1 MYLDTRDLQEQ
12 IDNLESEIESVEEYI
27 EEAEE
32 ELEEFTQELREVEE
46 EIGIPQPNTIEIDE
60 IQTKIQDYKEQ
71 LQDLRDELQPLL
83 DLKAEGIPE
92 WDDGATL
99 IPADKWEE
107 YVEDLVKDC
116 GYIPNDVPWWIV
128 IDWAATADN
137 VAADYSTVDY
147 DGYTYYYRDC

>member
-12 IDNLESEIESVEEYI
+12 IDNLESEIEDLNEYLEDLDKDLGMCGSDFELLTVQDQI
-27 EEAEE
+27 EK
-32 ELEEFTQELREVEE
+32 
-46 EIGIPQPNTIEIDE
+46 G
-60 IQTKIQDYKEQ
+60 KEQ

-99 IPADKWEE
+99 IPESDWEE
-107 YVEDLVKDC
+107 YVEDLVKDW

-147 DGYTYYYRDC
+147 DGDTYYYRDC

>member
-12 IDNLESEIESVEEYI
+12 IDNLESEIE
-27 EEAEE
+27 
-32 ELEEFTQELREVEE
+32 ELNEDLEDLEKDLGMCGSKHELLTTQ
-46 EIGIPQPNTIEIDE
+46 DE
-60 IQTKIQDYKEQ
+60 IESAKES

-99 IPADKWEE
+99 IPESDWEE
-107 YVEDLVKDC
+107 YVEDLLKDC
-116 GYIPNDVPWWIV
+116 GYISNDVPWWIV

-147 DGYTYYYRDC
+147 DGDTYYYRNC

>member
-12 IDNLESEIESVEEYI
+12 IDNLELEIEEINEDLEDLEKDLVSCGSEIEILS
-27 EEAEE
+27 
-32 ELEEFTQELREVEE
+32 TKH
-46 EIGIPQPNTIEIDE
+46 EI
-60 IQTKIQDYKEQ
+60 YKFQEQ

-83 DLKAEGIPE
+83 DLKAEDIPE

-99 IPADKWEE
+99 ISVSDWEE
-107 YVEDLVKDC
+107 YVEDLLKDC

-147 DGYTYYYRDC
+147 DGDTYYYRDC

>member
-27 EEAEE
+27 EEAESELEDLAE
-32 ELEEFTQELREVEE
+32 ELAEVEE
-46 EIGIPQPNTIEIDE
+46 SQFLPQPEQPEIDE
-60 IQTKIQDYKEQ
+60 IRIKLQEYKEQ

-83 DLKAEGIPE
+83 DLKAEDIPE

-99 IPADKWEE
+99 IPESDWEE

-116 GYIPNDVPWWIV
+116 GYISNDVPWWIV

-147 DGYTYYYRDC
+147 DGDTYYYRNC

>member
-12 IDNLESEIESVEEYI
+12 IDNLELEIE
-27 EEAEE
+27 
-32 ELEEFTQELREVEE
+32 ELNEDLEDLDKDLGMCGSDFELLTV
-46 EIGIPQPNTIEIDE
+46 QDE
-60 IQTKIQDYKEQ
+60 IEKGKEQ

-99 IPADKWEE
+99 IPESDWEE
-107 YVEDLVKDC
+107 YVEDLLKDC
-116 GYIPNDVPWWIV
+116 GYISNDVPWWIV

-147 DGYTYYYRDC
+147 DGDTYYYRNC

>member
-12 IDNLESEIESVEEYI
+12 IDNLESEIEDLNEYL
-27 EEAEE
+27 EDLDKDLSMCGSDF
-32 ELEEFTQELREVEE
+32 ELLTVQ
-46 EIGIPQPNTIEIDE
+46 DE
-60 IQTKIQDYKEQ
+60 IEKGKEQ

-83 DLKAEGIPE
+83 DLKYDGIPE

-99 IPADKWEE
+99 IPESDWEE

-116 GYIPNDVPWWIV
+116 GYISNDVPWWIV

-147 DGYTYYYRDC
+147 DGDTYYYRNC

>member
-12 IDNLESEIESVEEYI
+12 IDNLELEIEELNEDLEDLEKDLGMCGSKNELLTTQDEIES
-27 EEAEE
+27 A
-32 ELEEFTQELREVEE
+32 
-46 EIGIPQPNTIEIDE
+46 
-60 IQTKIQDYKEQ
+60 KES

-83 DLKAEGIPE
+83 DLKAEDIPD
-92 WDDGATL
+92 WDYGATL
-99 IPADKWEE
+99 IPESDWEE

-116 GYIPNDVPWWIV
+116 GYISNDVPWWIV

-147 DGYTYYYRDC
+147 DGDTYYYRDC

>member
-12 IDNLESEIESVEEYI
+12 IDNLESEIE
-27 EEAEE
+27 
-32 ELEEFTQELREVEE
+32 ELNEDLEDLEKDLNSCVREHEQRTTQ
-46 EIGIPQPNTIEIDE
+46 DE
-60 IQTKIQDYKEQ
+60 IESAKES

-83 DLKAEGIPE
+83 DLKAEDIPE

-99 IPADKWEE
+99 ISVSDWEG

-116 GYIPNDVPWWIV
+116 GYISNDVPWWIV

-147 DGYTYYYRDC
+147 AGDTYYYRNC

>member
-12 IDNLESEIESVEEYI
+12 IDNLESEIEDLNEYLEDLDKDLI
-27 EEAEE
+27 SCGSDF
-32 ELEEFTQELREVEE
+32 ELLTVQ
-46 EIGIPQPNTIEIDE
+46 DE
-60 IQTKIQDYKEQ
+60 IEKGKEQ

-83 DLKAEGIPE
+83 DLKAEDIPE

-99 IPADKWEE
+99 IPESDWEE
-107 YVEDLVKDC
+107 YVVDLLKDC
-116 GYIPNDVPWWIV
+116 GYISNDVPWWIV

-147 DGYTYYYRDC
+147 DGDTYYYRNC

>member
-12 IDNLESEIESVEEYI
+12 IDNLELEIEDLNEYL
-27 EEAEE
+27 EDLDKDLGMCGSDF
-32 ELEEFTQELREVEE
+32 ELLTVQ
-46 EIGIPQPNTIEIDE
+46 DE
-60 IQTKIQDYKEQ
+60 IEKGKEQ

-83 DLKAEGIPE
+83 DLKAEGIPD
-92 WDDGATL
+92 WDYGATL
-99 IPADKWEE
+99 IPESDWEE

-116 GYIPNDVPWWIV
+116 GYISNDVPWWIV

-147 DGYTYYYRDC
+147 DGDTYYYRNC

>member
-12 IDNLESEIESVEEYI
+12 IDNLELEIQDLN
-27 EEAEE
+27 E
-32 ELEEFTQELREVEE
+32 ELEDLEKDLASRGHEHELLTV
-46 EIGIPQPNTIEIDE
+46 QDQIE
-60 IQTKIQDYKEQ
+60 KGKEQ
-71 LQDLRDELQPLL
+71 LQDLRYELQPFL
-83 DLKAEGIPE
+83 DLKAEDIPE

-99 IPADKWEE
+99 ISADKWEE

-116 GYIPNDVPWWIV
+116 GYVSNDVPWWIV

-147 DGYTYYYRDC
+147 DGDTYYYRDC

>member
-12 IDNLESEIESVEEYI
+12 IDNLESEIEDLSENL
-27 EEAEE
+27 E
-32 ELEEFTQELREVEE
+32 ELDKDLASCGTKHELCTTQN
-46 EIGIPQPNTIEIDE
+46 EIESA
-60 IQTKIQDYKEQ
+60 KET
-71 LQDLRDELQPLL
+71 LQDLLDELQPLL

-116 GYIPNDVPWWIV
+116 GYIPNDASWWIV

-137 VAADYSTVDY
+137 VAVDYSTVDY
-147 DGYTYYYRDC
+147 DGDTYYYRDC

>member
-12 IDNLESEIESVEEYI
+12 IDNLESEIEELNEY
-27 EEAEE
+27 
-32 ELEEFTQELREVEE
+32 LEDLDKDLVSCASKHERLTTQ
-46 EIGIPQPNTIEIDE
+46 DE
-60 IQTKIQDYKEQ
+60 IEKGKEQ

-83 DLKAEGIPE
+83 DLKYEGIPE

-99 IPADKWEE
+99 ISVSDWEE
-107 YVEDLVKDC
+107 YVEALLKDC
-116 GYIPNDVPWWIV
+116 GYISNDVPWWIV

-147 DGYTYYYRDC
+147 DGDTYYYRYC

>member
-12 IDNLESEIESVEEYI
+12 IDNLESEIE
-27 EEAEE
+27 
-32 ELEEFTQELREVEE
+32 ELNEDLEDLEKDLVSC
-46 EIGIPQPNTIEIDE
+46 GSEIDE
-60 IQTKIQDYKEQ
+60 IRTKIQEYKEQ

-92 WDDGATL
+92 WEDGATL
-99 IPADKWEE
+99 IPESDWEE

-116 GYIPNDVPWWIV
+116 GYISNDVPWWIV

-147 DGYTYYYRDC
+147 DDDTYYYRNC

>member
-12 IDNLESEIESVEEYI
+12 IDNLESEIEDLN
-27 EEAEE
+27 E
-32 ELEEFTQELREVEE
+32 ELEELEKDIASCGSDFELLTV
-46 EIGIPQPNTIEIDE
+46 QDQIE
-60 IQTKIQDYKEQ
+60 KGKEQ

-83 DLKAEGIPE
+83 DLKSEGIPD
-92 WDDGATL
+92 WDYGATL
-99 IPADKWEE
+99 ISADNWED

-147 DGYTYYYRDC
+147 DGDTYYYSNC

>member
-12 IDNLESEIESVEEYI
+12 IDNLELEI
-27 EEAEE
+27 AELNE
-32 ELEEFTQELREVEE
+32 DLEDLDKDLTYCGSDLDLLTVQDQIATYQE
-46 EIGIPQPNTIEIDE
+46 D
-60 IQTKIQDYKEQ
+60 

-116 GYIPNDVPWWIV
+116 GYVSNDVSWWIV
-128 IDWAATADN
+128 IDWSATADN
-137 VAADYSTVDY
+137 VADDYSTVDY
-147 DGYTYYYRDC
+147 DGDTYYYRDC

>member
-12 IDNLESEIESVEEYI
+12 IDNLESEIEDLNEY
-27 EEAEE
+27 
-32 ELEEFTQELREVEE
+32 LEDLDKDLGMCGSE
-46 EIGIPQPNTIEIDE
+46 IEILSTKHE
-60 IQTKIQDYKEQ
+60 IYKFQEQ

-99 IPADKWEE
+99 IPESDWEE

-116 GYIPNDVPWWIV
+116 GYIPNDLPWWIV
-128 IDWAATADN
+128 IDWAATSDN

-147 DGYTYYYRDC
+147 DGDTYYYRNC